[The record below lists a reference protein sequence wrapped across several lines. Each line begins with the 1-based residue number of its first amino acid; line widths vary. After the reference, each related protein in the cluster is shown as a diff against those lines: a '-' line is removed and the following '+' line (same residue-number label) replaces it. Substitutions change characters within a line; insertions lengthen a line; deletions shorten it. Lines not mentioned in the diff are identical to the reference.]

1 MLNTP
6 LALNSTF
13 RAGGGVSYGRSSN
26 ETWEAFEAVIGEL
39 EGGEAVA
46 FSSGI
51 AAASAVLDLVSV
63 GGIVVAPHSLY
74 MGLWTQLGQRAA
86 AGRIDLRHVDITDV
100 AAVIAA
106 ADGAEL
112 VWLETPTNPLLQLAD
127 ISAIAA
133 GLAEDTLL
141 AVDGTFTT
149 PLLQQPLALGA
160 DIVVHSATKGIGG
173 HADLLMGV
181 AVAEPGIA
189 EQLREQRYGYGATP
203 GALETFLALRGIR
216 TLAVRLERAQANAQ
230 ALAELLAE
238 SDHVT
243 YVLYPGLRWHP
254 GHELARR
261 QMQGFGTIISFEVAG
276 GVQAADRLCEATR
289 VFANATSLGGVESLI
304 EVRGNRES
312 ERAMGTPAALIR
324 MSVGIEH
331 VDDLLAD
338 LQQALKRAHSG

>member
-1 MLNTP
+1 MFKTREQLESGTGGPALGSAALSHHQALP
-6 LALNSTF
+6 LEPASALLQLLPEI
-13 RAGGGVSYGRSSN
+13 V
-26 ETWEAFEAVIGEL
+26 EAADERRVWRGL
-39 EGGEAVA
+39 TGLWRD
-46 FSSGI
+46 SGDWI
-51 AAASAVLDLVSV
+51 AARCRVLDLT
-63 GGIVVAPHSLY
+63 H
-74 MGLWTQLGQRAA
+74 
-86 AGRIDLRHVDITDV
+86 D
-100 AAVIAA
+100 
-106 ADGAEL
+106 
-112 VWLETPTNPLLQLAD
+112 
-127 ISAIAA
+127 
-133 GLAEDTLL
+133 L
-141 AVDGTFTT
+141 AVDIGSQRWFRGFAAMLGLSAAALSFWPNFTAVEAAT
-149 PLLQQPLALGA
+149 ALPADLAARDEFSSQMIMPLALGA

-203 GALETFLALRGIR
+203 GALEAFLALRGIR